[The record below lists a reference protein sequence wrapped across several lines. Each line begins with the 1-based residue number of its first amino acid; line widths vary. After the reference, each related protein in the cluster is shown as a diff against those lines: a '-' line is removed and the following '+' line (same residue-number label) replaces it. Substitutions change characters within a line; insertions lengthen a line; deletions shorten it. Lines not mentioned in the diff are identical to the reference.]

1 MDNVTMKRKILISY
15 PLDDSGVEKIR
26 EQTPD
31 LYATQNGEEVLAM
44 VRDREVDRVSIVFG
58 AYTFSEFEIAQAIH
72 AIDPAIPILIL
83 GSEIPQEKVKNEY
96 VTNDAGF
103 FFEAV
108 NVFLNGECVL

>member
-1 MDNVTMKRKILISY
+1 MDNVIMKHKILVSY
-15 PLDDSGVEKIR
+15 PMDENGIEKIKKH
-26 EQTPD
+26 TPD

-44 VRDREVDRVSIVFG
+44 VRDGEVDRVSIVFG

-83 GSEIPQEKVKNEY
+83 GSEIPEKVPNEY
-96 VTNDAGF
+96 VTNDTGF